1 MSSERK
7 IWCNRHGEFVTG
19 ICKYCEAM
27 ETKKDLKPVKLKE
40 EKTLAEK
47 YQEAAVALIRKTYS
61 TQSEK
66 YMKEELKL
74 LNNLLK
80 LNNIDARKILE
91 EEDCYPELL
100 DS

>member
-1 MSSERK
+1 
-7 IWCNRHGEFVTG
+7 
-19 ICKYCEAM
+19 
-27 ETKKDLKPVKLKE
+27 
-40 EKTLAEK
+40 
-47 YQEAAVALIRKTYS
+47 VALIRKTYS